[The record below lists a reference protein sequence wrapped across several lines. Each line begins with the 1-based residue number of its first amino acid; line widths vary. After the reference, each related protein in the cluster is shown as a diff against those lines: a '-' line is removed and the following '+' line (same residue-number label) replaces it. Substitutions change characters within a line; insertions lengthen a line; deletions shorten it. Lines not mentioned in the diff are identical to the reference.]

1 MQPIHTVFQ
10 ILDDLR
16 ARLDLSPSVRH
27 GIVVFRVVRHSPADA
42 AGVLPGDI
50 VTHINGTEV
59 KCTVIIGYFVI
70 FVETVSKVYWLFTAL
85 YDSQN
90 PFTNYRVTIL
100 VGNKVGLGSSPSW
113 WLPMQYGET
122 SQI

>member
-1 MQPIHTVFQ
+1 MQPIHTLFQ

-59 KCTVIIGYFVI
+59 CTVVSGYSRI
-70 FVETVSKVYWLFTAL
+70 LETVRKVYWLFTL
-85 YDSQN
+85 YK
-90 PFTNYRVTIL
+90 TVRIL
-100 VGNKVGLGSSPSW
+100 
-113 WLPMQYGET
+113 
-122 SQI
+122 SQITG

>member
-1 MQPIHTVFQ
+1 MMFRGSRFLRHKIQFSREQVQPIHTVFQ

-59 KCTVIIGYFVI
+59 K
-70 FVETVSKVYWLFTAL
+70 WL
-85 YDSQN
+85 SG
-90 PFTNYRVTIL
+90 I
-100 VGNKVGLGSSPSW
+100 S
-113 WLPMQYGET
+113 
-122 SQI
+122 